1 MDEQHIQARLISL
14 LRQDNIRLWLEPFT
28 TDTGDPELHNLQE
41 LAVKYAPVT
50 GFSVEEVMS
59 SLEFLRSDT
68 SRKDEGNK
76 EFKETSVASLELH
89 LPREGEKKKRKVH
102 LKTKLDIT
110 TQELKS
116 RISEEFKFKHFNLI
130 LSGKKLSPGMRLDE
144 QNVKNN
150 SKVMVLNVTSDEAK
164 SAMLEEEEKKR
175 SQDEGVQRTQ
185 KGFEILS
192 ERDGSEDPTTTP
204 FLEIADQKGNP
215 LQIPNEERKALILAM
230 GFHEKGRSLMKRRD
244 HSAALCHLLLA
255 DEQFNKCNSA
265 LLNTVDNYAVLQLD
279 IVWCYQ
285 ALEQLDCLN
294 NARQRLSRAE
304 ECFQKCYGEEK
315 SRLKH
320 IKGHTGGEDVLFLR
334 LYLLQSVLAYHEGNK
349 NQASYKLKEVERL
362 FGQLCLDPDK
372 ITQLMSLGFSEQDAR
387 LGLRACRGDLSEAVL
402 HITQRKKERKEMKE
416 REREKR
422 RRRLQDINTLVELS
436 FSKRDAARALHQAR
450 GDVDK
455 AYNILLD
462 GAEAQTQTQTQTQ
475 TQSSDRQTKLDQLV
489 SYGFQLDI
497 ADSVLRLMGDDL
509 VLATQVL
516 LDNQGV
522 VPPDLLS
529 PSPPSSSSEE
539 PSTSSSSDNTAS
551 ASSPLDEELVNEA
564 LEDIPRHEED
574 YLDLTLDEEQELMT
588 RIRSC
593 LDKQPSSSG

>member
-1 MDEQHIQARLISL
+1 MDEQHIQARLIAL
-14 LRQDNIRLWLEPFT
+14 LRQDNIRLWMEPFT
-28 TDTGDPELHNLQE
+28 TDSGAADRQKIEE
-41 LAVKYAPVT
+41 LALKYAPVT
-50 GFSVEEVMS
+50 GFTVEDVMS
-59 SLEFLRSDT
+59 SLETIRSDT

-76 EFKETSVASLELH
+76 QFKETSVATLELH
-89 LPREGEKKKRKVH
+89 LPKEGEKKKRKVP

-110 TQELKS
+110 TQELKKQ
-116 RISEEFKFKHFNLI
+116 ISEEFGFKHFNLI
-130 LSGKKLSPGMRLDE
+130 LTGKKLALGMKLEE

-150 SKVMVLNVTSDEAK
+150 SKIMVLNVS
-164 SAMLEEEEKKR
+164 SEEVKNEMREDEEKKR

-185 KGFEILS
+185 KGFQILS
-192 ERDGSEDPTTTP
+192 ERDGSEDPATTP

-215 LQIPNEERKALILAM
+215 LQIPDVERKALILAM
-230 GFHEKGRSLMKRRD
+230 GFHEKGRALMKKRD
-244 HSAALCHLLLA
+244 HSVALCHLLLA

-294 NARQRLSRAE
+294 DARQRLARAE
-304 ECFQKCYGEEK
+304 ECFQRCYGEQQ
-315 SRLKH
+315 SRLRL

-349 NQASYKLKEVERL
+349 NQASHKLKEVEHL
-362 FGQLCLDPDK
+362 FGQLYLDPDK
-372 ITQLMSLGFSEQDAR
+372 IMQLMSLGFSEQDAR
-387 LGLRACRGDLSEAVL
+387 LGLRACRGDLTQAVD

-422 RRRLQDINTLVELS
+422 RRRLQDINTLVELGY
-436 FSKRDAARALHQAR
+436 SKRDAARALHQAR

-462 GAEAQTQTQTQTQ
+462 GTEA
-475 TQSSDRQTKLDQLV
+475 QSSDRQTKLDQLV
-489 SYGFQLDI
+489 SYGFPLDV
-497 ADSVLRLMGDDL
+497 ADSALRLMGDDL
-509 VLATQVL
+509 EQATQML
-516 LDNQGV
+516 LDHQGA
-522 VPPDLLS
+522 VPPELLS

-539 PSTSSSSDNTAS
+539 PSTSSDCTVSS
-551 ASSPLDEELVNEA
+551 SSPLDEELVNEV

-574 YLDLTLDEEQELMT
+574 YLDVTLDEEQELMIQ
-588 RIRSC
+588 IRSR
-593 LDKQPSSSG
+593 LDKQATSSG

>member
-1 MDEQHIQARLISL
+1 MDEQHIRALLIDL

-28 TDTGDPELHNLQE
+28 TDTGDPELHRIQE
-41 LAVKYAPVT
+41 LAVKYSPVT
-50 GFSVEEVMS
+50 GFTVEEVMS
-59 SLEFLRSDT
+59 CLEIIRSDT

-89 LPREGEKKKRKVH
+89 LPKEEGQKKKRKVN

-110 TQELKS
+110 TQELKN

-130 LSGKKLSPGMRLDE
+130 LSGKKLSPGMRLSE

-150 SKVMVLNVTSDEAK
+150 SKIMVLNVASDQVK
-164 SAMLEEEEKKR
+164 NDMLEEEEKKR

-185 KGFEILS
+185 KGFQILS

-230 GFHEKGRSLMKRRD
+230 GFHEKGRALMKKRD

-279 IVWCYQ
+279 VVWCFQ

-294 NARQRLSRAE
+294 DARQRLSRAE
-304 ECFQKCYGEEK
+304 DCFQRCYGEQR
-315 SRLKH
+315 SRLQL

-334 LYLLQSVLAYHEGNK
+334 LYLLQSVLAYLDGHK
-349 NQASYKLKEVERL
+349 NQASDKLKEVERL
-362 FGQLCLDPDK
+362 FGQLCLDPEK
-372 ITQLMSLGFSEQDAR
+372 ISQLMFLGFSEQDAR
-387 LGLRACRGDLSEAVL
+387 LGLRACRGDLSEAVQ
-402 HITQRKKERKEMKE
+402 HITQRNKERKEMKE

-422 RRRLQDINTLVELS
+422 RRRLQDINTLVELN

-462 GAEAQTQTQTQTQ
+462 GAEAQTHTQ

-489 SYGFQLDI
+489 SYGFQLDA
-497 ADSVLRLMGDDL
+497 ADSALRLMGDDL
-509 VLATQVL
+509 ESATQLL
-516 LDNQGV
+516 LDHQGV

-539 PSTSSSSDNTAS
+539 PSTSSSSSDNTVP

-574 YLDLTLDEEQELMT
+574 YLDLTLDEEQELMMN
-588 RIRSC
+588 IRSR
-593 LDKQPSSSG
+593 LDKQPTSSG

>member
-1 MDEQHIQARLISL
+1 MDEQHIQARLIAL
-14 LRQDNIRLWLEPFT
+14 LRQDNIRLWLEPYT
-28 TDTGDPELHNLQE
+28 TDTGDPELHNIQE

-50 GFSVEEVMS
+50 GFPVQDVMS
-59 SLEFLRSDT
+59 TLEIIRSDS

-89 LPREGEKKKRKVH
+89 LPRDGEKKKRKEH

-110 TQELKS
+110 TQELKN

-150 SKVMVLNVTSDEAK
+150 SKVMVLNVTSDEVK
-164 SAMLEEEEKKR
+164 NVMLEEEEKKR

-185 KGFEILS
+185 KGFQILS
-192 ERDGSEDPTTTP
+192 ERDGSEDPTNTP

-215 LQIPNEERKALILAM
+215 LQIPNDERKALILAM
-230 GFHEKGRSLMKRRD
+230 GFHEKGRSLMKKRD

-279 IVWCYQ
+279 VVWCFQ

-294 NARQRLSRAE
+294 DARQRLSRAE
-304 ECFQKCYGEEK
+304 ECFQRCYGEQQ
-315 SRLKH
+315 SRLRL
-320 IKGHTGGEDVLFLR
+320 IKGQTGGEDVLFLR
-334 LYLLQSVLAYHEGNK
+334 LYLLQSVLAYHDGNK
-349 NQASYKLKEVERL
+349 NQASHKLKEVERL
-362 FGQLCLDPDK
+362 FGQLFLDPDK
-372 ITQLMSLGFSEQDAR
+372 IAQLVGLGFSDQDAR

-402 HITQRKKERKEMKE
+402 HITQRKKEKKEMKE

-462 GAEAQTQTQTQTQ
+462 GAEAQTQ
-475 TQSSDRQTKLDQLV
+475 SSDRQTKLDQLV
-489 SYGFQLDI
+489 SYGFQLDV
-497 ADSVLRLMGDDL
+497 ADSALRLMGDDL
-509 VLATQVL
+509 ELATQML
-516 LDNQGV
+516 LDHQGV

-539 PSTSSSSDNTAS
+539 PSTSSSSDITVP

-574 YLDLTLDEEQELMT
+574 YLDLTLDEEQELMKF
-588 RIRSC
+588 IRSR
-593 LDKQPSSSG
+593 LDKQPTSSG